1 MMQNVKTPHEIKQG
15 VSYKAVQGL
24 KLEEEEATWQ
34 NKEEV
39 TSLESS
45 KPSKWL
51 RGHM

>member
-1 MMQNVKTPHEIKQG
+1 MQNVETHHEIKQG
-15 VSYKAVQGL
+15 VSYKAVQSL
-24 KLEEEEATWQ
+24 KSEEEEATWQ

-39 TSLESS
+39 TSSELS